1 MITADSMTAR
11 GYGVGRRTAYHLF
24 RMHRGD
30 VALLVGTLL
39 LEAGVMVLATQGCLD
54 MSWYPYVS
62 APQTDAMALIC
73 YAIYTIL
80 AGLPVAIEIGERIR
94 WKYLHSKI

>member
-1 MITADSMTAR
+1 
-11 GYGVGRRTAYHLF
+11 
-24 RMHRGD
+24 
-30 VALLVGTLL
+30 
-39 LEAGVMVLATQGCLD
+39 MVLAAHGCLD